1 MNVNRSLSS
10 RLPPNPLGDALEKM
24 APEDRVACLAPR
36 VHAQRVR
43 LLRKMAHA
51 LWAMDMRIEK
61 PADLRRE
68 HVIALMRHWRAEG
81 LARGTILARTG
92 HLRSWARNIGRQEL
106 VPRRGGAA
114 WRDLMDDLEDLDTH

>member
-61 PADLRRE
+61 PADLRHE

-81 LARGTILARTG
+81 LAQGTILARTS

-106 VPRRGGAA
+106 VPRRGSAA
-114 WRDLMDDLEDLDTH
+114 WCDLMQDLNIHD